1 MKSGRHDA
9 LDHPFD
15 GQPAMMSFTVC
26 IPVYNGSA
34 FLGELLAS
42 IAEQDLSGVEVLV
55 SDNAST
61 DETPQILRDWSAK
74 LPLRVIRQPKTLTMP
89 QNFNAVLDAVST
101 DAYALICH
109 DDYFVSPDALSKARR
124 VLAENPDVS
133 AVYCDLIYVD
143 EHRRL
148 LAQRR
153 FGRSGRFSGEQVGR
167 QTLRM
172 ARNCFGI
179 PLAIRREALGDLRYE
194 DDFVYT
200 MDVNLSWAVSRN
212 KPAFHLAEPLI
223 ANRYSSTNNTWR
235 LLKKAP
241 QEYIDLTKKYVGE
254 PGPLERVRIGLVCT
268 FTAAQRLVFHL
279 YERARSWTA

>member
-1 MKSGRHDA
+1 MSEVNFVPTGEA
-9 LDHPFD
+9 L
-15 GQPAMMSFTVC
+15 ASFSVC

-42 IAEQDLSGVEVLV
+42 IAEQDLTGVEVIV

-61 DETPQILRDWSAK
+61 DETPRILEEWSMK

-89 QNFNAVLDAVST
+89 ENFNALLDAVST

-109 DDYFVSPDALSKARR
+109 DDYFARPNALSKARQ
-124 VLAENPDVS
+124 VLAENPEVS
-133 AVYCDLIYVD
+133 AVYCDLLYVD
-143 EHRRL
+143 EHRRP
-148 LAQRR
+148 LARRR
-153 FGRSGRFSGEQVGR
+153 FGRSGPFSGDQVGR
-167 QTLRM
+167 QTLRT

-179 PLAIRREALGDLRYE
+179 ALATRREALGDLRYE

-200 MDVNLSWAVSRN
+200 MDVNLSWAVSR
-212 KPAFHLAEPLI
+212 KRPAFHLAEPLI
-223 ANRYSSTNNTWR
+223 ANRYSGTNNTWR

-254 PGPLERVRIGLVCT
+254 PGPLERARIGLVCT
-268 FTAAQRLVFHL
+268 FTAAQRLLFHL
-279 YERARSWTA
+279 YERARSWTAQPR

>member
-1 MKSGRHDA
+1 MI
-9 LDHPFD
+9 
-15 GQPAMMSFTVC
+15 SFTVC

-34 FLGELLAS
+34 FLEELLVS
-42 IAEQDLSGVEVLV
+42 IAEQDLSGVEVVV

-61 DETPQILRDWSAK
+61 DRTPQILDDWSAK
-74 LPLRVIRQPKTLTMP
+74 LPIRVIRQPKTLTMP
-89 QNFNAVLDAVST
+89 ENFNVLLDAVST

-109 DDYFVSPDALSKARR
+109 DDYFASPDALSKARQ
-124 VLAENPDVS
+124 VLGDSPDVS
-133 AVYCDLIYVD
+133 AVYCDLLYVD
-143 EHRRL
+143 EHRRP
-148 LAQRR
+148 LARRR

-167 QTLRM
+167 QTLRT

-179 PLAIRREALGDLRYE
+179 PLAIRREALGQLRYE

-200 MDVNLSWAVSRN
+200 MDVNLSWAVSRT

-223 ANRYSSTNNTWR
+223 ANRYSATNNTWL

-241 QEYIDLTKKYVGE
+241 QEYVDLTKKYVCE
-254 PGPLERVRIGLVCT
+254 PGPLERARIVAVCA

-279 YERARSWTA
+279 YERIRSWTAQPR